1 MKNKLNIILVVAL
14 AVLTL
19 FTFGCKVEA
28 NLGDLGDTKKWNNL
42 SVINKSGNTQN
53 LLQIKASE
61 FPIDW
66 WVITDD
72 KGIVIEDYTITDNK
86 VEKSGKIEKGETIEL
101 KFNFE
106 RNTNVLLFIA
116 QDERTPKTKKDDGT
130 EYIKGERDFR
140 GRIPVGPNQGYL
152 AQDSGYR
159 EEIPPVAILN
169 LTCNETG
176 NKTTSTGSEVID
188 DKAVK
193 YTLKNDVKCYLGSWS
208 DNYRIT
214 EIWPLS
220 QVEEEGQST
229 PQWAATEGLKFKLDE
244 GNYIEEGE
252 AKKVIFPADT
262 ELVVALKQPD
272 RLSAEERKSTPKFN
286 ENDKWYDDIKDYT
299 NNGDLQDNFWWC
311 IRKEFPK
318 HETLSVNSYDCNCRF
333 VLSANHLYDKSA
345 LGTTYIINES
355 DIVDG
360 SSEK

>member
-130 EYIKGERDFR
+130 EYIKGERDGKR
-140 GRIPVGPNQGYL
+140 
-152 AQDSGYR
+152 
-159 EEIPPVAILN
+159 
-169 LTCNETG
+169 
-176 NKTTSTGSEVID
+176 
-188 DKAVK
+188 
-193 YTLKNDVKCYLGSWS
+193 
-208 DNYRIT
+208 
-214 EIWPLS
+214 
-220 QVEEEGQST
+220 QV
-229 PQWAATEGLKFKLDE
+229 
-244 GNYIEEGE
+244 
-252 AKKVIFPADT
+252 
-262 ELVVALKQPD
+262 
-272 RLSAEERKSTPKFN
+272 
-286 ENDKWYDDIKDYT
+286 
-299 NNGDLQDNFWWC
+299 
-311 IRKEFPK
+311 
-318 HETLSVNSYDCNCRF
+318 
-333 VLSANHLYDKSA
+333 
-345 LGTTYIINES
+345 
-355 DIVDG
+355 
-360 SSEK
+360 